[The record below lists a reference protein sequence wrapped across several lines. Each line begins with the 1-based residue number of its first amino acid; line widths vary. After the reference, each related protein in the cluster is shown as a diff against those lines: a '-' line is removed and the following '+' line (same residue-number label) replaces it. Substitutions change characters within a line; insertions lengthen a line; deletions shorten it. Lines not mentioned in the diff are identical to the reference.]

1 MSCAPSAIR
10 LRASATERLEPSTS
24 SANLAAMAL
33 MDSMSSEAL
42 ARRASGS
49 MPVEMVKSLPLRR
62 LDGLS
67 LVGGK

>member
-1 MSCAPSAIR
+1 MSCAPSAIL
-10 LRASATERLEPSTS
+10 LRASATERFEPSTS

-49 MPVEMVKSLPLRR
+49 MPVEIVKSPLLRR
-62 LDGLS
+62 LNSLS
-67 LVGGK
+67 TVGGK

>member
-10 LRASATERLEPSTS
+10 LSANATERFEPSTS
-24 SANLAAMAL
+24 SANLVAMAL

-42 ARRASGS
+42 ARRASES

-62 LDGLS
+62 LDGFS